1 MPTVTLNETPAP
13 QEKEDNV
20 VVDSLGRN
28 IKLRELTPVQES
40 RLFLAVGAEN
50 SENNRFMTMYAFP
63 AAMVAS
69 IDDDEYSVPNNMQQ
83 IEARLALI
91 GHEGLTALRQSMVDA
106 MKKAQEALENAEEK
120 AAKN

>member
-20 VVDSLGRN
+20 VVDSLGRR
-28 IKLRELTPVQES
+28 ITLRELTPVQES

-91 GHEGLTALRQSMVDA
+91 GHEGLAALRQSMVDA

>member
-1 MPTVTLNETPAP
+1 MAKITLKEDPAP
-13 QEKEDNV
+13 QVKEDNV
-20 VVDSLGRN
+20 VVDSLGRQ

-40 RLFLAVGAEN
+40 RLFLAVGADN

-63 AAMVAS
+63 AAMVES
-69 IDDDEYSVPNNMQQ
+69 IDDETYSLPNNMAQ
-83 IEARLALI
+83 IEARLAII
-91 GHEGLTALRQSMVDA
+91 GHEGLAALRQSMVDA